1 MKAKRGIEMVREI
14 VRDAFFL
21 QIKSEPATEADL
33 PTACDLLDTL
43 AAHKDGCVGMAAN
56 MIGVNKRIIIVNLGM
71 VNLLMVNPVILSK
84 SGKYETMEGCLSL
97 SGERKAIRY
106 REIEVEYQDQSM
118 KKHTQKFSGWIS
130 EIIQHEM
137 DHLEG
142 III

>member
-1 MKAKRGIEMVREI
+1 M
-14 VRDAFFL
+14 
-21 QIKSEPATEADL
+21 TEAALQEFIKREFPAEMSVTEVADK
-33 PTACDLLDTL
+33 LDTMQ
-43 AAHKDGCVGMAAN
+43 AHQMECAGMAAN
-56 MIGVNKRIIIVNLGM
+56 MIGVNKRIIVVNLGM

-106 REIEVEYQDQSM
+106 REIEVEYQDKDM
-118 KKHTQKFSGWIS
+118 KKHTQKFNGWIS

-142 III
+142 ILI